1 MGKKRGN
8 LRVRKGSAVYGP
20 MTRED
25 VLKLRDAGRFSDAD
39 EISADDGEWIALPKY
54 LAESADRPVPPPAP
68 PQKEQPSSVWKT
80 TTPAVSRRERDAE
93 ACLRVLKDG
102 KVYPPMTRKQVTD
115 LRAAQRLTDESLI
128 SATDGPWMRLADFFA
143 PPAPEPPPRLSASG
157 RVILEEV
164 VEDELEEVVDVEDV
178 SVEVVEDSTELAPL
192 SEADSFHKAAPM
204 RVPLSDKWFVK
215 IRGTHSLPL
224 KGQHI
229 KELLMAREA
238 HAETPTRHVS
248 WPEQQWMPLK
258 DNPDL
263 CHVLK

>member
-1 MGKKRGN
+1 
-8 LRVRKGSAVYGP
+8 
-20 MTRED
+20 
-25 VLKLRDAGRFSDAD
+25 
-39 EISADDGEWIALPKY
+39 
-54 LAESADRPVPPPAP
+54 
-68 PQKEQPSSVWKT
+68 
-80 TTPAVSRRERDAE
+80 
-93 ACLRVLKDG
+93 
-102 KVYPPMTRKQVTD
+102 
-115 LRAAQRLTDESLI
+115 
-128 SATDGPWMRLADFFA
+128 
-143 PPAPEPPPRLSASG
+143 LSASG